1 MITLEVIDGIN
12 TVNFS
17 DAPDGVRVNLLART
31 ATGFGSDTLVPITN
45 VVGSLRDDVIIGN
58 GQDNRLDGQSAAT

>member
-1 MITLEVIDGIN
+1 VITLEVIDGIN
-12 TVNFS
+12 RELQRCARWGQGQSASPNCHR
-17 DAPDGVRVNLLART
+17 VRH
-31 ATGFGSDTLVPITN
+31 DTLVTITN